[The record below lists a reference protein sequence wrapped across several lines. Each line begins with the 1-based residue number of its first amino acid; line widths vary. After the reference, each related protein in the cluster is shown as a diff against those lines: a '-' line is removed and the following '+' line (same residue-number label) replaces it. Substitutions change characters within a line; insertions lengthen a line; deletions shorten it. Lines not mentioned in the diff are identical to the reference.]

1 MKILLAAVLA
11 LSLGLNVFLWR
22 EVARQRN
29 ELEAVQASATEL
41 AELQQ
46 QLQDLQKKTA
56 PPSDSADANALELA
70 RLRNEVS
77 QLRKQTGDLATLR
90 AQAAEAAQLRGRLA
104 AATQD
109 LAKAEIQLAQAVKI
123 SPEELQQAKSEA
135 QAIACINN
143 LKQIGL
149 AARIYA
155 ADHNN
160 VFPPDFITMKNELNS
175 PKILFCP
182 GDPTAVR
189 VGDWSQL
196 DPALISYRF
205 LNPGGNETDPTKQ
218 LTTCPI
224 HGHVGLS
231 DGSVHRKQ

>member
-1 MKILLAAVLA
+1 MKILLIAVLA
-11 LSLGLNVFLWR
+11 LSLSVNAFLWR
-22 EVARQRN
+22 EISRQRK
-29 ELEAVQASATEL
+29 ELETAQASATEV

-46 QLQDLQKKTA
+46 QIQELQKKAAA
-56 PPSDSADANALELA
+56 PSEGGDANALELA

-77 QLRKQTGDLATLR
+77 QLRKQTADLATLR

-104 AATQD
+104 SATQD
-109 LAKAEIQLAQAVKI
+109 LAKAEIELAQAVKI
-123 SPEELQQAKSEA
+123 SPEELQQAKNEA
-135 QAIACINN
+135 QSIACISN

-155 ADHNN
+155 NDHNG
-160 VFPPDFITMKNELNS
+160 VFPPDFVSMKNELNT

-182 GDPTAVR
+182 GDPAAVR
-189 VGDWSQL
+189 VSDWSQL
-196 DPALISYRF
+196 DPALTSYRF
-205 LNPGGNETDPTKQ
+205 LNPGGNESDPTKQ
-218 LTTCPI
+218 LTTCPV